1 MADLFVNLPAC
12 LIGMES
18 PGSAH
23 HWARKL
29 QGFGYTVK
37 LMAPRFVKRYAKT
50 NKNAAADADALRS
63 L

>member
-12 LIGMES
+12 LIGTEAR
-18 PGSAH
+18 GSAH

-37 LMAPRFVKRYAKT
+37 LMHPSSSNAMSRPTKT
-50 NKNAAADADALRS
+50 LLLMLKL
-63 L
+63 